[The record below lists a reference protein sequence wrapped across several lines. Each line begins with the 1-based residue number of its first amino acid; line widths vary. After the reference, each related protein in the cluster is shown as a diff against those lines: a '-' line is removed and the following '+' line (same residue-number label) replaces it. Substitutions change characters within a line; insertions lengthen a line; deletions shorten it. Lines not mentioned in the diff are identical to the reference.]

1 MSEAQQGGTHTGGMS
16 AQRRVRLR
24 RTVLVSA
31 IALVALIV
39 AAVILLPRWL
49 GGAAQPAPTET
60 PRTEASSP
68 PAEPEDAA
76 HRLLATTDD
85 PNACA
90 VSFEGE
96 GIADEPVLRTQGRL
110 YDALPIPL
118 REGSV
123 FAGWYATPEDAAAL
137 AIPGRVNGSKEVAC
151 TDRLRTV
158 YAGWTTPEANAAED
172 AKIPILMYH
181 QFTTKPEG
189 EDNWLRGNYVYVGDW
204 EAHMAYIADQGF
216 YLPTWDELNAYID
229 GDLFLPRHSVIVT
242 DDDADPSWLELAVPI
257 LEKHQVLVTSF
268 VITINGPGP
277 ELTPYVLKRSH
288 THDMHA
294 AGDNGQGRIVNWSLE
309 QIVQDLETSAEVL
322 GGAKE
327 VVAYPF
333 GHYNDTAKEGVAAA
347 GYEMARTIEQGY
359 VSIGSDKLA
368 LPCIRINYGMTVDD
382 LAGLIG

>member
-1 MSEAQQGGTHTGGMS
+1 MSEAQQGGTHAAGTGTP
-16 AQRRVRLR
+16 RRGRPR

-31 IALVALIV
+31 IVLVALVV
-39 AAVILLPRWL
+39 AAVLLIPRWVN
-49 GGAAQPAPTET
+49 GTAQPTPAET
-60 PRTEASSP
+60 PEPTASTPSP
-68 PAEPEDAA
+68 EPQDPA

-85 PNACA
+85 PNACV

-123 FAGWYATPEDAAAL
+123 FAGWYATPADAAAL
-137 AIPGRVNGSKEVAC
+137 AIPGRINGSKEVVC

-158 YAGWTTPEANAAED
+158 YAGWTTPEANKAED
-172 AKIPILMYH
+172 AKVPILMYH
-181 QFTTKPEG
+181 QFTTRPEG

-204 EAHMAYIADQGF
+204 EAHMAYISDQGF

-229 GDLFLPRHSVIVT
+229 GRLFLPRHSVIVT

-268 VITINGPGP
+268 VITVNGAGP

-294 AGDNGQGRIVNWSLE
+294 AGDNGKGRITNWPLDA
-309 QIVQDLETSAEVL
+309 IVQDLQTSADVL

-333 GHYNDTAKEGVAAA
+333 GHYNDTAKQGVAAA

-382 LAGLIG
+382 LAHLIG